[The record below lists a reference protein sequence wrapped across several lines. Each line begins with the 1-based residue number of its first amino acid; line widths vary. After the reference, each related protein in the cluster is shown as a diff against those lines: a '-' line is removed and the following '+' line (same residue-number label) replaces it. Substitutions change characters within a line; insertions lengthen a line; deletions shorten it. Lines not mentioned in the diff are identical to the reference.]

1 MESEFVMRFQQFTGP
16 AMAKGVEDTAF
27 YCYNRLISLNEVGGD
42 PACFGIA
49 PEDFHRYCSD
59 TQQSHPRTMLA
70 SSTHDT
76 KRSEDVRARMLAIS
90 ELSEP
95 WRRSLTRWRAVNRR
109 WKKLSH

>member
-1 MESEFVMRFQQFTGP
+1 MQSSSPTYMQISQASRQTMPRYVVIESTSNCV
-16 AMAKGVEDTAF
+16 
-27 YCYNRLISLNEVGGD
+27 ISINEVGGD

-76 KRSEDVRARMLAIS
+76 KRSEDVRCRIS
-90 ELSEP
+90 LLSEMP
-95 WRRSLTRWRAVNRR
+95 DDWKAAVERWATINA
-109 WKKLSH
+109 KHKNGP